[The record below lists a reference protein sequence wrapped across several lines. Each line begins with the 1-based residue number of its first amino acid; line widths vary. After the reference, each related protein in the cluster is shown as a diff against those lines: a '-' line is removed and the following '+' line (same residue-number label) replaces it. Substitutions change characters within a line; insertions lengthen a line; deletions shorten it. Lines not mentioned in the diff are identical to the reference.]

1 MKNDNENALA
11 HGAGAALLGLLGMF
25 GRCADDVARIGINSA
40 DDIGRAC
47 ISTSDDFGRFATSTG
62 DDFGRFAT
70 NASDDVFRTSD
81 DLFYVPE
88 TPPRVVAT
96 NDEFPAG
103 LHLTKETVEIA
114 IKVAE
119 NAAFDDANE

>member
-1 MKNDNENALA
+1 MMKNENENALA

-25 GRCADDVARIGINSA
+25 GRCADDVARIGVNSA

-62 DDFGRFAT
+62 DD
-70 NASDDVFRTSD
+70 VFRTAD
-81 DLFYVPE
+81 DLVYVPE

-96 NDEFPAG
+96 NDEFSTG